1 MHSSLNLLSSRQSM
15 AGAHVRATIIIPTY
29 NRPAH
34 LARLLRCLA
43 IQQGDV
49 VEEVL
54 VCDDGSSTD
63 TAAAIA
69 PFRGELRGLQ
79 LLRQDDLGFRAGQAR
94 NMGIRIAQGGVLI
107 FLDDDLLLPAS
118 FVAEHLAAH
127 AHRVNGTPSR
137 RVVLGF
143 RYRTERPVEGAPT
156 VEEILASWPDDR
168 VEHLGPDGEG
178 IAVHRDPWFFT
189 YSCNLSVP
197 NDPDSVWFNED
208 FTGWGM
214 EDIELGYRLVRSGG
228 YHVVVQPG
236 ARVLHVEAVAPRD
249 PFRCEE
255 RGLVP
260 HYDSYVHNTVQFVD
274 TYPGDRALYDLLVSE
289 LRWYVRDESG
299 RHWVKNGFE
308 NDADAVVAEVRR
320 EQREAARRG
329 VAVAERLRPDPE
341 AIANPFADPCAAAPR
356 KAAVR

>member
-1 MHSSLNLLSSRQSM
+1 LHSSLNLLSSRQSM

-214 EDIELGYRLVRSGG
+214 EDIELGYRLVRAGFE
-228 YHVVVQPG
+228 VVVESP
-236 ARVLHVEAVAPRD
+236 ARVLHVEAPKPRD

-255 RGLVP
+255 RGIEP
-260 HYDSYVHNTVQFVD
+260 RYDSYVRNSVQLID
-274 TYPGDRALYDLLVSE
+274 TYPEDPELREVLGRE
-289 LRWYVRDESG
+289 LRWYVRDAADE
-299 RHWVKNGFE
+299 HWVKNGFE
-308 NDADAVVAEVRR
+308 NDAEAVIAAERR
-320 EQREAARRG
+320 ARRTAAHG
-329 VAVAERLRPDPE
+329 ARPRPRTLVFGPRHD
-341 AIANPFADPCAAAPR
+341 AP
-356 KAAVR
+356 